1 MGHLIGI
8 EKKAT
13 SSSLGSNPML
23 LIPKNTQKQNRQRGR
38 KKDIPYS
45 TRNKGLQLFL
55 LDCD

>member
-23 LIPKNTQKQNRQRGR
+23 LTPKNTQKQNRQRGR
-38 KKDIPYS
+38 KKDRFTI
-45 TRNKGLQLFL
+45 
-55 LDCD
+55 